1 MLIKLLECLIGET
14 FEIKQDLYCCEI
26 QILYNQLVWQFSF
39 HNEDCEATS
48 LNCGDLLRAFP
59 TTSYFERY
67 MKTQGNDLGHSNNG
81 KDWIIRS
88 QTPKCDFDN
97 LLSNPVSTW
106 MRFRDYNKMGLMVL
120 TTPNDSLRYSP
131 IFIRKYKASRITDFY
146 KSSLYRENPNRGGLA
161 YSN

>member
-1 MLIKLLECLIGET
+1 MPIKLLEYLIGKT
-14 FEIKQDLYCCEI
+14 LEIKQSSYSNNI
-26 QILYNQLVWQFSF
+26 RILYNQLVWRSLFQ
-39 HNEDCEATS
+39 EEEREATS

-88 QTPKCDFDN
+88 QTPKCAFDIQ
-97 LLSNPVSTW
+97 LSKTVSIW
-106 MRFRDYNKMGLMVL
+106 RRFRDYNKMGLMVL

-131 IFIRKYKASRITDFY
+131 IFI
-146 KSSLYRENPNRGGLA
+146 
-161 YSN
+161 

>member
-1 MLIKLLECLIGET
+1 MPIKLLEYLVGET
-14 FEIKQDLYCCEI
+14 LEIKQDSYI
-26 QILYNQLVWQFSF
+26 SNIRILYNQLVWQSF
-39 HNEDCEATS
+39 FQEEDCEATS

-88 QTPKCDFDN
+88 QTPKCAFDIQ
-97 LLSNPVSTW
+97 LSKTVSIW
-106 MRFRDYNKMGLMVL
+106 RRFRDYNKMGLMVL

-131 IFIRKYKASRITDFY
+131 IFI
-146 KSSLYRENPNRGGLA
+146 
-161 YSN
+161 

>member
-1 MLIKLLECLIGET
+1 MPIKLLEYLIGKT
-14 FEIKQDLYCCEI
+14 LEIKQDSYSSDI
-26 QILYNQLVWQFSF
+26 RILYNQLVWRSLLK
-39 HNEDCEATS
+39 EEREATS

-97 LLSNPVSTW
+97 LLSNPVSIW
-106 MRFRDYNKMGLMVL
+106 RRFRDYNKMGLMVL

-131 IFIRKYKASRITDFY
+131 IFI
-146 KSSLYRENPNRGGLA
+146 
-161 YSN
+161 